1 MMIKKFAQAVL
12 ACVLFCAAG
21 AQADSGTVFELRT
34 YIAEDGKA
42 ADLHKRFANHTTA
55 FFEKHGMRNVGYW
68 VPQDPERTN
77 TIIYILAHKSRAAAK
92 QSWEAFGKDPEWH
105 KVVEESTRNG
115 EIVKSIESVYMTA
128 TEYSLIK

>member
-1 MMIKKFAQAVL
+1 MMIKKLAHAVL
-12 ACVLFCAAG
+12 VCLLFCAAG
-21 AQADSGTVFELRT
+21 AHAEAETVFELRT
-34 YIAEDGKA
+34 YVAEDGKL

-68 VPQDPERTN
+68 VPQDPERAN
-77 TIIYILAHKSRAAAK
+77 TIIYILAHKSRAAAQ
-92 QSWEAFGKDPEWH
+92 QSWKSFGQDPEWH